1 MARRKRTSSAIALAQ
16 NRAVGLNNID
26 PKLDLGNGNT
36 LESLQASIKSTQLLL
51 ETYNKKLGE
60 LDVAQND
67 LTAAE
72 LALELKSS
80 TMLTATSAKY
90 GKNSNEYALAGGTRT
105 SERKT
110 ANRKAKT
117 AEASK

>member
-1 MARRKRTSSAIALAQ
+1 MARRKRSSSTIAQAQ
-16 NRAVGLNNID
+16 NRAVGLSNID

-36 LESLQASIKSTQLLL
+36 LESLQASIKSTQQLL

-72 LALELKSS
+72 AALELKSS

-90 GKNSNEYALAGGTRT
+90 GKNSNEYELAGGTRT

-110 ANRKAKT
+110 ASRKAKT
-117 AEASK
+117 TDASK

>member
-1 MARRKRTSSAIALAQ
+1 MARRKRSSSTIAQAQ
-16 NRAVGLNNID
+16 NRAVGLSNID

-90 GKNSNEYALAGGTRT
+90 GKDSNEYELAGGKRK
-105 SERKT
+105 SERKSPV
-110 ANRKAKT
+110 RKAKT
-117 AEASK
+117 TAASK